1 MKSRAVAPRRVL
13 LIEDD
18 VELSEAIR
26 DVLVDCGHTVV
37 AAADGGEGLRRM
49 REFDPDVVVL
59 DLMMPKFDG
68 WQFRVEQ
75 RRDPALA
82 ATPLVVLS
90 ASNNPTAIAVDA
102 DLYLHKP
109 IDAGVLVAALDGV
122 LNAREKR
129 GASAKLAQTERLA
142 AMGTLAAGLA
152 HEINNPLQAL
162 MLELESTKRAMR
174 AFVPSPDRDLVAALL
189 ANAANA
195 AERIREITAAVRVFS
210 HPDSIR
216 VGLLDIRAPIEAAL
230 RLAAPTTRDR
240 ATTKVDLGELVFVIA
255 NEGALAQVF
264 LNLLTNA
271 VQAIGEGAVD
281 RNEISVVVDLV
292 DDNVRVTVTDTGVGI
307 PPALLGRI
315 FEPFFT
321 TKPIGQGMG
330 LGLSISHDIIRG
342 FGGTIEAY
350 NAPGGGTSISVALP
364 RVIGD

>member
-1 MKSRAVAPRRVL
+1 VKSRDGAARRIL

-18 VELSEAIR
+18 IELSEAIR

-37 AAADGGEGLRRM
+37 AALDGGEGLRRM
-49 REFDPDVVVL
+49 REFNPDVVVL
-59 DLMMPKFDG
+59 DLMMPRFDG

-75 RRDPALA
+75 RRDPAIA

-109 IDAGVLVAALDGV
+109 IDADVLVAALDGV
-122 LNAREKR
+122 LNAREKK

-142 AMGTLAAGLA
+142 AIGTLAAGLA
-152 HEINNPLQAL
+152 HEINNPLQIL
-162 MLELESTKRAMR
+162 MLELETTRRAMLGF
-174 AFVPSPDRDLVAALL
+174 APSTDRDLVNALIS
-189 ANAANA
+189 NAADA
-195 AERIREITAAVRVFS
+195 AERIREITAAVRLFA
-210 HPDSIR
+210 HPDSIQ
-216 VGLLDIRAPIEAAL
+216 VGLLDIRSPISAAL
-230 RLAAPTTRDR
+230 RLAAPMTRDR
-240 ATTKVDLGELVFVIA
+240 AKTRAELGELVLVRA

-271 VQAIGEGAVD
+271 AQAIGEGAVD
-281 RNEISVVVDLV
+281 SNEISVVVDMV
-292 DDNVRVTVTDTGVGI
+292 DDRVRITVTDTGVGI
-307 PPALLGRI
+307 PPALLGRV

-330 LGLSISHDIIRG
+330 LGLSISHDIVRS
-342 FGGTIEAY
+342 FGGTIDAY
-350 NAPGGGTSISVALP
+350 NAPGGGTSVSVALP